1 MPRYILLIV
10 LLSFLVGGC
19 SDGGDSSVVAE
30 VEMIPE
36 PLPDILAA
44 EEFIQE
50 QMSAAMVPGMAVGI
64 VKNGELAWSR
74 GFGLADVESETPM
87 NDDTLI
93 NVASISKTVV
103 NAAILQLSELGSLDL
118 DADVNT
124 YVPFDLRNPAHPDVP
139 ITVRQLLSHRSSI
152 RDGEIL
158 GDTYACGDPAVSLA
172 DWIEGYFITGGS
184 YHNPDRTFWDDA
196 PGERYR
202 YSNLGYGLLG
212 YLVEQITGEPFPA
225 YTRREIFD
233 PLGMSEAAWHLADI
247 DITRH
252 AVPQAYLTAGQPI
265 FFRLFERTQPDDTQ
279 LEDGYR
285 GLYLQFL

>member
-1 MPRYILLIV
+1 M
-10 LLSFLVGGC
+10 
-19 SDGGDSSVVAE
+19 
-30 VEMIPE
+30 
-36 PLPDILAA
+36 
-44 EEFIQE
+44 
-50 QMSAAMVPGMAVGI
+50 
-64 VKNGELAWSR
+64 
-74 GFGLADVESETPM
+74 
-87 NDDTLI
+87 
-93 NVASISKTVV
+93 
-103 NAAILQLSELGSLDL
+103 
-118 DADVNT
+118 
-124 YVPFDLRNPAHPDVP
+124 
-139 ITVRQLLSHRSSI
+139 RQLLSHRASI

-265 FFRLFERTQPDDTQ
+265 FFRLFEGTQPGDTQ

-285 GLYLQFL
+285 GLCLYSFYNYPDGLLRTSVVELAQFMLAHAGDGSHDGARILESTSRDLIFSNQGDRGFFGGDTIQGLTWHTEELSDGSVPWGHSGSDPGVSTIMLLNIDSAVGVIVLANRSNQDLLPIAEELFVAAEAL